1 MLSRGGTIA
10 WRPDGNG
17 AVACPVPGRSE
28 IGGAASIEPSARASP
43 GV

>member
-1 MLSRGGTIA
+1 MLSRGGIA

-17 AVACPVPGRSE
+17 AVACPAPGRLE
-28 IGGAASIEPSARASP
+28 IGGAASIEPSARASS